1 MSEDE
6 MRRAALA
13 GHGALDDIEPF
24 LDTLS
29 GLVKATERRGFTAA
43 QACAIVAYMF
53 GYRPTDGS
61 KPDEVTE

>member
-29 GLVKATERRGFTAA
+29 GLVKATERRGFTTS

-53 GYRPTDGS
+53 GHRPADGA
-61 KPDEVTE
+61 KPDGAP